1 MSKGKLQYG
10 KPCNLTDFFCLP
22 LPTSHLFVW
31 FAIQNTSF
39 WSGSVPRGQ
48 DTSGNESDLVHFL
61 VPFAWVGEVFYYLGF
76 SWDYL
81 FFAYPERYESL
92 GKTVAPVNLE
102 TPGFP
107 EPLSGR
113 CLFSLEI
120 FRKVRRRRMVW
131 ICGGGNMSRFLFW
144 CFKKSC
150 MWTKNN
156 IFFAQKAKATK
167 NHLRMS
173 LVFFL

>member
-1 MSKGKLQYG
+1 M
-10 KPCNLTDFFCLP
+10 
-22 LPTSHLFVW
+22 
-31 FAIQNTSF
+31 
-39 WSGSVPRGQ
+39 
-48 DTSGNESDLVHFL
+48 
-61 VPFAWVGEVFYYLGF
+61 
-76 SWDYL
+76 

-102 TPGFP
+102 TQGFP

-131 ICGGGNMSRFLFW
+131 ICGGGNMSRFFCCW
-144 CFKKSC
+144 CFKK
-150 MWTKNN
+150 KLHVNKKHL
-156 IFFAQKAKATK
+156 FFAQKAKATK